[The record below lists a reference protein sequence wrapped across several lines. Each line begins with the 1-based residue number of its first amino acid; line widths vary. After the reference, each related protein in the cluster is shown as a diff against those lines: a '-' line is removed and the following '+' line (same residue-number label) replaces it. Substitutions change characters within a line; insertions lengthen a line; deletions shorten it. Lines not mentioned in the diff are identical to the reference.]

1 MAITKTNF
9 INYTRCSRY
18 VSLDKEAKEKGQS
31 KTSYDEYK
39 NEEELENAKELLG
52 DLVEN
57 TENNLNNKQTEAMLP
72 FYKMV
77 EIEAGKITKKYFPG
91 LLIYASLTKNQKS
104 FSFKHHEFNY
114 ICYVDIY
121 NEYQDKI
128 NIIEVKATTSKKYLN
143 LESGYKGKPKYSI
156 FKFDPE
162 TNCYKLKDEIKD
174 YKIEEEM
181 PFENYQKERE
191 KLFDRW
197 SEVGGY
203 VFDLAVQR
211 LFIEEDYK
219 SKQKNANLENIHYY
233 LAVLN
238 HRYIFDGTYKD
249 SKPLYSIDKNNQE
262 VITFI
267 DLTKVTKEYLETIKN
282 LWLNLEENLINPS
295 PSKCLLGKFCERK
308 NIRECP
314 YLKNI
319 CGKNIPLKNSS
330 LNYLNNQS
338 GFKMPDGQ
346 KLKGLDLINH
356 GYFNMVDIPEKWL
369 TNPKHIIQRNA
380 VSKNIVYVDKE
391 KIRKGLETLEY
402 PIYHLDFET
411 FPCPLPRFKGESPY
425 TQSPFEFSLHIEH
438 SPGKCD
444 KNADNYIFLAKSNIK
459 DEREELI
466 KSLLK
471 NIDPSKGTLFAQ
483 NVSFEKG
490 RIEELARMFPKY
502 QKELMKI
509 YDRGFD
515 LLWLIN
521 TNVKMYE
528 KLGFD
533 EKRSSLFNYYNKD
546 LSGSY
551 SIKKTLPIFS
561 NLSYQDLEVKN
572 GTEAIITYANY
583 NNMDKDEFKE
593 KYEALKT
600 YCSQDTWAMVVI
612 LDGLRNISK

>member
-18 VSLDKEAKEKGQS
+18 VSLDKEAKEKGRS

-267 DLTKVTKEYLETIKN
+267 DLTKVTKEYLET
-282 LWLNLEENLINPS
+282 
-295 PSKCLLGKFCERK
+295 
-308 NIRECP
+308 
-314 YLKNI
+314 
-319 CGKNIPLKNSS
+319 
-330 LNYLNNQS
+330 
-338 GFKMPDGQ
+338 MP
-346 KLKGLDLINH
+346 
-356 GYFNMVDIPEKWL
+356 M
-369 TNPKHIIQRNA
+369 
-380 VSKNIVYVDKE
+380 
-391 KIRKGLETLEY
+391 
-402 PIYHLDFET
+402 
-411 FPCPLPRFKGESPY
+411 
-425 TQSPFEFSLHIEH
+425 
-438 SPGKCD
+438 
-444 KNADNYIFLAKSNIK
+444 SN
-459 DEREELI
+459 EELRDQLTSDYGE
-466 KSLLK
+466 KFT
-471 NIDPSKGTLFAQ
+471 PEEAQ
-483 NVSFEKG
+483 YA
-490 RIEELARMFPKY
+490 L
-502 QKELMKI
+502 
-509 YDRGFD
+509 DH
-515 LLWLIN
+515 
-521 TNVKMYE
+521 
-528 KLGFD
+528 LG
-533 EKRSSLFNYYNKD
+533 N
-546 LSGSY
+546 
-551 SIKKTLPIFS
+551 
-561 NLSYQDLEVKN
+561 
-572 GTEAIITYANY
+572 
-583 NNMDKDEFKE
+583 
-593 KYEALKT
+593 
-600 YCSQDTWAMVVI
+600 
-612 LDGLRNISK
+612 

>member
-18 VSLDKEAKEKGQS
+18 VSLDKEAKEKGHS

-52 DLVEN
+52 DLIEN
-57 TENNLNNKQTEAMLP
+57 TENNLNNKHTEAMLP

-156 FKFDPE
+156 FKFDSK

-249 SKPLYSIDKNNQE
+249 GKPLYSIDKNNQE

-295 PSKCLLGKFCERK
+295 SSKCLLGKFCERK

-314 YLKNI
+314 YLKSI
-319 CGKNIPLKNSS
+319 CGKNIPLKHSS

-425 TQSPFEFSLHIEH
+425 TQSPFEFSLHIERL
-438 SPGKCD
+438 PGKCD
-444 KNADNYIFLAKSNIK
+444 KNADNYIFLAKSNTK

-466 KSLLK
+466 KYLLK

-490 RIEELARMFPKY
+490 RIKELARMFPKY

-593 KYEALKT
+593 KYEALKI

>member
-1 MAITKTNF
+1 
-9 INYTRCSRY
+9 
-18 VSLDKEAKEKGQS
+18 
-31 KTSYDEYK
+31 
-39 NEEELENAKELLG
+39 
-52 DLVEN
+52 
-57 TENNLNNKQTEAMLP
+57 
-72 FYKMV
+72 
-77 EIEAGKITKKYFPG
+77 
-91 LLIYASLTKNQKS
+91 
-104 FSFKHHEFNY
+104 
-114 ICYVDIY
+114 
-121 NEYQDKI
+121 
-128 NIIEVKATTSKKYLN
+128 
-143 LESGYKGKPKYSI
+143 
-156 FKFDPE
+156 
-162 TNCYKLKDEIKD
+162 
-174 YKIEEEM
+174 
-181 PFENYQKERE
+181 
-191 KLFDRW
+191 
-197 SEVGGY
+197 
-203 VFDLAVQR
+203 
-211 LFIEEDYK
+211 
-219 SKQKNANLENIHYY
+219 
-233 LAVLN
+233 
-238 HRYIFDGTYKD
+238 
-249 SKPLYSIDKNNQE
+249 
-262 VITFI
+262 
-267 DLTKVTKEYLETIKN
+267 
-282 LWLNLEENLINPS
+282 
-295 PSKCLLGKFCERK
+295 
-308 NIRECP
+308 
-314 YLKNI
+314 
-319 CGKNIPLKNSS
+319 
-330 LNYLNNQS
+330 
-338 GFKMPDGQ
+338 MPDGQ

-444 KNADNYIFLAKSNIK
+444 KNADNYIFLAKSNTK

-490 RIEELARMFPKY
+490 RIEELARMFPEY

-583 NNMDKDEFKE
+583 NNMDKAEFKE